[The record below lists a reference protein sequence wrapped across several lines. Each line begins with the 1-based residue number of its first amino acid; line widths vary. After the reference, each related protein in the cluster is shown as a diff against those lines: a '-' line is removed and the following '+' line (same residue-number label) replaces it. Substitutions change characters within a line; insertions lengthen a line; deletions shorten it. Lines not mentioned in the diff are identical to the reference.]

1 MKLTFAAALLALP
14 LALAESLKS
23 VVITFPKGTP
33 DSVIIQAK
41 ESLVASGGVITHEYH
56 LIKYGINECF
66 SFMKSHSNYGFS
78 GFAAEAPASALQTL
92 SAQDAKYNPNIEED
106 KVVSAYGDYAA
117 AL

>member
-1 MKLTFAAALLALP
+1 MSFKLT
-14 LALAESLKS
+14 SS
-23 VVITFPKGTP
+23 R
-33 DSVIIQAK
+33 
-41 ESLVASGGVITHEYH
+41 VASSRMSTVSSTLTPFHLPPRYRHVILYLSILMHIFHTD